1 MFRDVSDYRWSAE
14 YIKWMAAMDVIQG
27 FPDGTFRPEDSITRE
42 QAAAMFR
49 RYSFALT
56 LWGKGDLEN
65 IFKSVVTIVSRDS
78 DGKSSQGT
86 GFFISP
92 TIIATNE
99 HVIKHGK
106 EFVAYGALGTLNLR
120 LKALT
125 DISDLQDLALME
137 SPALSAYWLKLREKE
152 VYQGMHCGVL
162 GTPIGLPN
170 SFSQGI
176 ISNTNRESWTGRLDW
191 FQTDAAINPGN
202 SGGPIIDGRGE
213 VCGIS
218 VAKVIGTE
226 IEAIA
231 YGIKV
236 DRLKR
241 FAEKFG
247 GVKFPTTTTTPH
259 IVERL

>member
-1 MFRDVSDYRWSAE
+1 MDFRDISGDRWSAE
-14 YIKWMAAMDVIQG
+14 YIKWMAEMDVING
-27 FPDGTFRPEDSITRE
+27 FPDGTFRPEEPVTRE
-42 QAAAMFR
+42 QIAAIMR
-49 RYSFALT
+49 RYSFALN

-65 IFKSVVTIVSRDS
+65 AFKAVVTIVNISS
-78 DGKSSQGT
+78 EGKSLGQGS

-99 HVIKHGK
+99 HVVKGGK
-106 EFVAYGALGTLNLR
+106 DFTAYGALGILDLK

-137 SPALSAYWLKLREKE
+137 SSVASTHWLKLREKE

-162 GTPIGLPN
+162 GTPIGMPN
-170 SFSQGI
+170 TFTQGI
-176 ISNTNRESWTGRLDW
+176 VSHINRESWTGRLDW

-202 SGGPIIDGRGE
+202 SGGPIIDGRCE
-213 VCGIS
+213 VCGVS
-218 VAKVIGTE
+218 VAKVSATG
-226 IEAIA
+226 IEGIA
-231 YGIKV
+231 YGVKV

-247 GVKFPTTTTTPH
+247 GVKF
-259 IVERL
+259 